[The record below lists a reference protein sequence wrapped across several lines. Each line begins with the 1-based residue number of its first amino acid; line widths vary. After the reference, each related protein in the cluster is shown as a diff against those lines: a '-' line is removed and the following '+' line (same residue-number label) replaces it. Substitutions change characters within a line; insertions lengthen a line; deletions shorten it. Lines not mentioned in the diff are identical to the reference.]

1 MVELSDLPKYVLEA
15 TIASEDKN
23 FYHHLGVDPVGII
36 RAAWANYRN
45 SGVIQGGSTITQ
57 QLIKSTLLSPE
68 RSVSRKI
75 KEIILAFW
83 AERIYNKEEIL
94 KMYLNQIPY
103 GGAAYGIEEAAKTY
117 FNKPAK
123 ELTLAEATLLAG
135 LPSSPS
141 TYSPFGPHPEL
152 AKNRQIQVIQNM
164 LDQGYIDPI
173 TANQIKDAPLL
184 YNNIETSI
192 KSPHFVM
199 FVKDYLIKNY
209 GVRAVERGGLEVK
222 TTLDYRLYEATQKIL
237 RDGVIRQKYL
247 NVGNGAVLITNPN
260 TVEILTMIGSVDFFD
275 TKNDGNVNV
284 TLANRSP
291 GSAIKPLNYGL
302 AFEKKLITPETILD
316 DSPITYKFS
325 HSPDYTPN
333 NYDNWFHGSVSAK
346 IALASSYNI
355 PAVKILEKNGVQN
368 FIDFAQ
374 KMGISTWTE
383 KNRFGLALTLGGGE
397 VTMTDLATAYVVFS
411 NQGVRVDLTPILS
424 IKDYRGRILDVPK
437 TTPARVISSDTAS
450 IVSSIL
456 SDDNARSA
464 TFGRGSALDIPG
476 FAVKTGTTKEKRDN
490 WTIGYNQSWLVA
502 VWVGNNDNSPMSP
515 YLESGNT
522 GAAAIWNPIFNYLLS
537 HKY

>member
-1 MVELSDLPKYVLEA
+1 MRKLIRFFIAVGSWPYLISGTFGLAKRKLQLIKINRNLRVNLSKKSKKNYLSLLAYVSLVVIGFTLCFFILFLPYWVYQNLALLPNPKLLTLRDIPVSTKIYDRNGILLYQIYADEKRTMVELSDLPKYVLEA

-260 TVEILTMIGSVDFFD
+260 TGEILTMIGSVDFFD

-302 AFEKKLITPETILD
+302 AF
-316 DSPITYKFS
+316 
-325 HSPDYTPN
+325 
-333 NYDNWFHGSVSAK
+333 
-346 IALASSYNI
+346 
-355 PAVKILEKNGVQN
+355 
-368 FIDFAQ
+368 
-374 KMGISTWTE
+374 
-383 KNRFGLALTLGGGE
+383 
-397 VTMTDLATAYVVFS
+397 
-411 NQGVRVDLTPILS
+411 
-424 IKDYRGRILDVPK
+424 
-437 TTPARVISSDTAS
+437 
-450 IVSSIL
+450 
-456 SDDNARSA
+456 
-464 TFGRGSALDIPG
+464 
-476 FAVKTGTTKEKRDN
+476 
-490 WTIGYNQSWLVA
+490 
-502 VWVGNNDNSPMSP
+502 
-515 YLESGNT
+515 
-522 GAAAIWNPIFNYLLS
+522 
-537 HKY
+537 